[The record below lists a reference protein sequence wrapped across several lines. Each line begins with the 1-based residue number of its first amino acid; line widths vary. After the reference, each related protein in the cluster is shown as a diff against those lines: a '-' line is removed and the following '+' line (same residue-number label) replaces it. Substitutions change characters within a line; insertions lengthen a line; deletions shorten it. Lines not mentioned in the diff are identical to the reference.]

1 MVCESRREFFLK
13 EESDKHWLEFP
24 SVAADLVG
32 AQSIHFVK
40 GWTRSVSLIFVLDT
54 IKNLDLLEVFA
65 IHFPEFMR
73 TAGTLHGIFKQY
85 GNAADAIDAS
95 RSITLQSTSV
105 RQVPNCFNQLHQVER
120 KMILG
125 QSQDFVLHQLQNPG
139 ILKSVF
145 GMGKMEAKAVCNL
158 LTQMP
163 TSIVDK
169 LKRAASK
176 YGMHKGPFSH
186 AAIASGFLCEG
197 AVGDFAD
204 VDWCNDCKMEEQ
216 HLHWLVDR
224 VLQEFEDKPPA
235 MRKTAS
241 PDILKAHVTDI
252 GCLIKHYAQAF
263 KDWPQEI
270 YDKEVP
276 RILKTWAL
284 GLMDGYLQDMAKKSV
299 VDPMLIPDFAEV
311 YNRVEAE
318 IVAKAKAQHD
328 ALQQAVEA
336 STFEAMDY
344 DLEEDKKDLIKYG
357 SELLQKKNTWSFYLD
372 VQNVNVNQW
381 E

>member
-1 MVCESRREFFLK
+1 
-13 EESDKHWLEFP
+13 
-24 SVAADLVG
+24 
-32 AQSIHFVK
+32 
-40 GWTRSVSLIFVLDT
+40 
-54 IKNLDLLEVFA
+54 
-65 IHFPEFMR
+65 
-73 TAGTLHGIFKQY
+73 
-85 GNAADAIDAS
+85 
-95 RSITLQSTSV
+95 
-105 RQVPNCFNQLHQVER
+105 
-120 KMILG
+120 
-125 QSQDFVLHQLQNPG
+125 
-139 ILKSVF
+139 
-145 GMGKMEAKAVCNL
+145 
-158 LTQMP
+158 
-163 TSIVDK
+163 
-169 LKRAASK
+169 
-176 YGMHKGPFSH
+176 
-186 AAIASGFLCEG
+186 
-197 AVGDFAD
+197 
-204 VDWCNDCKMEEQ
+204 
-216 HLHWLVDR
+216 
-224 VLQEFEDKPPA
+224 

-241 PDILKAHVTDI
+241 PDILKAHFADI

-284 GLMDGYLQDMAKKSV
+284 GVMDGYLQDMAKKSV

-336 STFEAMDY
+336 STFEAMDC